1 MAKVLNKHHI
11 GYIPKN
17 AVYVGLGS
25 PYGNENKIG
34 KDGNRAEVIEKY
46 RVWLET
52 QPALIE
58 RVKRELKGKDLVCYC
73 APLPCHGDLLL
84 QIANSEEVEKAQAR
98 RETIARQAVIVG
110 DLMTEFDYER
120 MPVALLTGASLDWVE
135 ESKMR
140 DQWAKLLDEKGVTL
154 PQFNSYARAAIKNGL
169 LVFEGKN
176 TYSIGGIEEL
186 LKPIDFDER
195 IARFLNPEVNKA
207 KPAKKK
213 PQQAQQVLT
222 F

>member
-34 KDGNRAEVIEKY
+34 KDGSRAEVIEKY

-73 APLPCHGDLLL
+73 APQACHADLLL
-84 QIANSEEVEKAQAR
+84 KIANSEAQER
-98 RETIARQAVIVG
+98 RETIAQQAVIVG
-110 DLMTEFDYER
+110 DLMTQFDCEM
-120 MPVALLTGASLDWVE
+120 MPVELLNGHGLDWLDDSNLRE
-135 ESKMR
+135 L
-140 DQWAKLLDEKGVTL
+140 WADLLKEKGVTL
-154 PQFNSYARAAIKNGL
+154 PQFNEYARIAIKKGL
-169 LVFEGKN
+169 LILDKGNGVSCG
-176 TYSIGGIEEL
+176 SCGGGDL
-186 LKPIDFDER
+186 LKPLDFDER
-195 IARFLNPEVNKA
+195 VDRFLNPEVNKA

-213 PQQAQQVLT
+213 PQQAQQGLRI
-222 F
+222 